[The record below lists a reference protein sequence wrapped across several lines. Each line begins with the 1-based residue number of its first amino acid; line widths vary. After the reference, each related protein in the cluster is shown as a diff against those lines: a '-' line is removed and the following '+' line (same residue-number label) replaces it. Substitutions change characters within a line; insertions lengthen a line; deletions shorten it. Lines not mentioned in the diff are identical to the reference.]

1 MASVKEN
8 KASDRT
14 VKIILNQQI
23 ILKLNSKFTFRYN
36 FSLSIFTLLILK
48 DFKISIFFL
57 ILWKQIQS
65 LTAICKVKLSI
76 ARWL

>member
-1 MASVKEN
+1 MKEN

-23 ILKLNSKFTFRYN
+23 ILKLNSKCTFRYN

-48 DFKISIFFL
+48 DFKISIFFNSVETNS
-57 ILWKQIQS
+57 KS
-65 LTAICKVKLSI
+65 HYNEKVKLSI